1 MWIEI
6 WLAEGPLEAPMQSKH
21 GPCQKEPPMK
31 GRRITSFFLAFC
43 FVSSASV
50 VAQPANPSSPGQ
62 ANCGGLTCS
71 QFSAHA
77 EQIVEILGI
86 KTQVERAMSLKESR
100 SAGSA
105 MGAEELSLR
114 QEISESVMAAAF
126 DVDGVIAEIDQER
139 ARIIEVRAYLQGRR
153 DHALNLTNIAGLISG
168 SGVGIAVNALQFSST
183 TANTGN
189 GIGVGSGIASTI
201 LSVIGIRQ
209 QRGPARDLGSAPN
222 MLAIPFGRKP
232 VLSSDYPEDVL
243 AYLNSVA
250 PGVAPERGSRL
261 QALIREWVTLGRLDP
276 PETPKGQKKIDLVTA
291 SLDPKQKL
299 RIDDLT
305 DRGMMLADVEGN
317 VQLMKR
323 DLAELMRAFRYQPQR
338 QAP

>member
-1 MWIEI
+1 MDWNLI
-6 WLAEGPLEAPMQSKH
+6 AGMS
-21 GPCQKEPPMK
+21 KEPPMK
-31 GRRITSFFLAFC
+31 GHRITSFFLASC
-43 FVSSASV
+43 FISSASV
-50 VAQPANPSSPGQ
+50 IAQQPNVPAAGR

-71 QFSAHA
+71 QLSAHA
-77 EQIVEILGI
+77 EQIVEILGL

-153 DHALNLTNIAGLISG
+153 DHAVNLTNLAGLVTG

-209 QRGPARDLGSAPN
+209 QRGPARELGSAPN

-250 PGVAPERGSRL
+250 PGAPPDRGTRM
-261 QALIREWVTLGRLDP
+261 QALIREWVELGRLDP
-276 PETPKGQKKIDLVTA
+276 VETPKGQKKIDLVTA
-291 SLDPKQKL
+291 SLDPRKKL

-323 DLAELMRAFRYQPQR
+323 DLAELMRAFRYRPQR
-338 QAP
+338 HAP